1 MSSSKGV
8 EQAICRAGWVEDAL
22 ICDER
27 AQQVYG
33 ALVQLPEGQ
42 REVIVL
48 RAKDQMTF
56 RQIAKIQNVPC
67 GAVQTCYRRGLDK
80 LRKILDGRLL

>member
-1 MSSSKGV
+1 MSSSKDI
-8 EQAICRAGWVEDAL
+8 EHAIFRAGWVEDAL
-22 ICDER
+22 ICDEG

-33 ALVQLPEGQ
+33 ALVQLPEAQ
-42 REVIVL
+42 RKVIVL

-56 RQIAKIQNVPC
+56 RQIAKIQNAPC
-67 GAVQTCYRRGLDK
+67 VAVQACYRRGLNK